1 MNAKDNFAKI
11 KFQFSSKLTVLA
23 LKGEELLLN
32 ARQLS
37 LQGLHSGPVVVLQL
51 PQLVS
56 VGLPLGLNL
65 GREVSLSLGQV

>member
-11 KFQFSSKLTVLA
+11 KLQFSSKLTVLA
-23 LKGEELLLN
+23 LQGEELLLN